1 MCIIYIYMI
10 IYIYIYIHM
19 NYVCISGCVTDDMWD
34 EAGIFQ
40 YYQ

>member
-1 MCIIYIYMI
+1 MYTIVYIYII
-10 IYIYIYIHM
+10 IYIYIHM

-40 YYQ
+40 DYP